1 MPSSLNSLFLA
12 RWHAVCYDEQR
23 IWKLSMQN
31 EQPIQKKK
39 KKKTA
44 RATASMAV
52 MKDQFHSFFFT
63 ILFFFFFLLLES
75 ASRLTLTAEEPAP
88 RGSRRASLRLK
99 MARSPSLLINTTPN
113 STDPGNSMKRGKK
126 KCEPLII
133 YIATYV
139 VSLFVCLF
147 FSIQF
152 GPSCAQPALQ
162 PAASTRAAAP
172 PPWQRPPPPFY
183 GGKRAAARRP
193 SSPFPRSA

>member
-1 MPSSLNSLFLA
+1 MLYATTSRESGNSACKTSSL
-12 RWHAVCYDEQR
+12 Y
-23 IWKLSMQN
+23 
-31 EQPIQKKK
+31 KKK
-39 KKKTA
+39 KKNSA
-44 RATASMAV
+44 CYGLHGRHERPVSLI
-52 MKDQFHSFFFT
+52 FLYYS
-63 ILFFFFFLLLES
+63 LFFFFLLLES

-99 MARSPSLLINTTPN
+99 MARSPSLLISTTPN